1 MFIFWYNCAVAYSF
15 LSFLSL
21 FCLSDLLALF
31 FTRVDRQRREEE
43 QKYRSSKK
51 AADAEQSIL
60 NRVWFILPFFFLN
73 LCWISC
79 EIPLSRFLDFVSVAY
94 TVFSLLFSG
103 NQSSNRWTRIWRKLE
118 INERQIQST
127 R

>member
-1 MFIFWYNCAVAYSF
+1 M
-15 LSFLSL
+15 
-21 FCLSDLLALF
+21 
-31 FTRVDRQRREEE
+31 DRQRREEE

-51 AADAEQSIL
+51 AADAEQSML
-60 NRVWFILPFFFLN
+60 NRVRFILPFYFFFHI
-73 LCWISC
+73 CWISC
-79 EIPLSRFLDFVSVAY
+79 EIPLGRFLDFVSVAY

-103 NQSSNRWTRIWRKLE
+103 NQSSNRRTRIWRKLE